1 MKRTIVSALHLDN
14 GTLVCKGKSGRM
26 YSVFKKQGDLD
37 GACATYCVIMNLLI
51 LGTINGS
58 DTEVGAK
65 HSNPD
70 TKRLFR
76 EFCEYHGMH
85 REGQTYQMIQRMLK
99 RSMGDVVQVKRR
111 DTKNLSS
118 VIVIA
123 ETIKDKDIPVIIS
136 ITGHAMLA
144 VGVEEDG
151 GEVTK
156 ILCLDPSGDYMNHT
170 NKRWNSEIQ
179 IIRDGR
185 TSFKYVSRVG
195 GLPPKDN
202 DYTRLNDVLIITKKY
217 NGN

>member
-1 MKRTIVSALHLDN
+1 MKRTVVSALHLDN

-58 DTEVGAK
+58 DTEIRAV
-65 HSNPD
+65 HNNPE

-76 EFCEYHGMH
+76 EFCEFHGMH
-85 REGQTYQMIQRMLK
+85 RDGQTYQMIQRMLN
-99 RSMGDVVQVKRR
+99 RSMGDVVNVKRR
-111 DTKNLSS
+111 DKKNLSS
-118 VIVIA
+118 VELIA
-123 ETIKDKDIPVIIS
+123 ETIKEYDIPVIMS

-144 VGVEEDG
+144 VGIEEENG
-151 GEVTK
+151 VVTK

-185 TSFKYVSRVG
+185 TSFKYVSKIEG
-195 GLPPKDN
+195 N
-202 DYTRLNDVLIITKKY
+202 WTEENTRLWDVLVIRKK
-217 NGN
+217 

>member
-1 MKRTIVSALHLDN
+1 MKRTIVSALKLEN

-58 DTEVGAK
+58 DTEIRAV
-65 HSNPD
+65 HNNPE

-76 EFCEYHGMH
+76 EFCEFHGMH
-85 REGQTYQMIQRMLK
+85 RDGQTYQMIQRMLN
-99 RSMGDVVQVKRR
+99 RSMGDVVNVKRR
-111 DTKNLSS
+111 DKKNLSS
-118 VIVIA
+118 VELIA
-123 ETIKDKDIPVIIS
+123 ETIKEYDIPVIMS

-144 VGVEEDG
+144 VGIEEENG
-151 GEVTK
+151 VVTK

-185 TSFKYVSRVG
+185 TSFKYVSKIEG
-195 GLPPKDN
+195 N
-202 DYTRLNDVLIITKKY
+202 WTEENTRLWDVLVIRKK
-217 NGN
+217 

>member
-1 MKRTIVSALHLDN
+1 
-14 GTLVCKGKSGRM
+14 
-26 YSVFKKQGDLD
+26 
-37 GACATYCVIMNLLI
+37 MNLLI
-51 LGTINGS
+51 LGVINGS
-58 DTEVGAK
+58 DTEIRAV
-65 HSNPD
+65 HNNPD
-70 TKRLFR
+70 TKRMFR

-85 REGQTYQMIQRMLK
+85 REGQTYQMIQRMLT

-118 VIVIA
+118 VVVIA
-123 ETIKDKDIPVIIS
+123 ETIKDNDIPVIIS

-179 IIRDGR
+179 IIRNGR
-185 TSFKYVSRVG
+185 TSFKYISKIEG
-195 GLPPKDN
+195 DWAEEN
-202 DYTRLNDVLIITKKY
+202 TRLCDVLIISKK
-217 NGN
+217 

>member
-1 MKRTIVSALHLDN
+1 MKRTIVSALKLEN

-58 DTEVGAK
+58 DTEIRVV

-85 REGQTYQMIQRMLK
+85 RDGQTYHMIQRMLK
-99 RSMGDVVQVKRR
+99 RSMGDVVEVKRR
-111 DTKNLSS
+111 ETKNLYS
-118 VIVIA
+118 VEVIA
-123 ETIKDKDIPVIIS
+123 ETIKEYDIPVVMS

-144 VGVEEDG
+144 IGVEEECG
-151 GEVTK
+151 LVTK

-170 NKRWNSEIQ
+170 NKRWNSEIK

-185 TSFKYVSRVG
+185 TQFKYKSKVEG
-195 GLPPKDN
+195 EWMEEN
-202 DYTRLNDVLIITKKY
+202 TRLWDVLVISKKS
-217 NGN
+217 

>member
-1 MKRTIVSALHLDN
+1 MKRTVVSALHLDN
-14 GTLVCKGKSGRM
+14 GTLVCKGKSGRL

-58 DTEVGAK
+58 DTEIRAV
-65 HSNPD
+65 HNNPE

-76 EFCEYHGMH
+76 EFCEFHGMH
-85 REGQTYQMIQRMLK
+85 RDGQTYQMIQRMLN
-99 RSMGDVVQVKRR
+99 RSMGDVVNVKRR
-111 DTKNLSS
+111 DKKNLSS
-118 VIVIA
+118 VELIA
-123 ETIKDKDIPVIIS
+123 ETIKEYDIPVIMS

-144 VGVEEDG
+144 VGIEEENG
-151 GEVTK
+151 VVTK

-185 TSFKYVSRVG
+185 TSFKYVSKIEG
-195 GLPPKDN
+195 N
-202 DYTRLNDVLIITKKY
+202 WTEENTRLWDVLVIRKK
-217 NGN
+217 

>member
-1 MKRTIVSALHLDN
+1 MKRTVVSALHLDN

-58 DTEVGAK
+58 DTEIRAR
-65 HSNPD
+65 HNNPD
-70 TKRLFR
+70 TKRLFL

-85 REGQTYQMIQRMLK
+85 RDGQTYQMIQRMLK
-99 RSMGDVVQVKRR
+99 RSMGNVVEVKRR
-111 DTKNLSS
+111 DTKNISS
-118 VIVIA
+118 IEVIT
-123 ETIKDKDIPVIIS
+123 ETIKNDDIPVIMS

-144 VGVEEDG
+144 VGIEEEDG
-151 GEVTK
+151 LVTK

-179 IIRDGR
+179 IIREGR

-195 GLPPKDN
+195 GLPPKDD
-202 DYTRLNDVLIITKKY
+202 DYTRLNDVLIITKK
-217 NGN
+217 